1 MSAVAPEATPR
12 GKTQSED
19 RAVLSPD
26 GPVPP
31 RPGAWEDAEVTH
43 RKENALCG
51 SLPGSGRAGLR
62 FTVKVTAD
70 PGASVNDASA
80 HVRGAGPPL
89 RTQTSPGG
97 SHIPAG
103 AQAGTSLAA
112 CDALPVVPLPA
123 VASVPPGHV
132 LVICQVG
139 TMTTASP
146 QRTANGRT
154 PDRGGPA
161 APARSWSRSDSERGE
176 LRSRPL
182 PACGKEPD
190 LSVRS

>member
-12 GKTQSED
+12 GETQSED

-80 HVRGAGPPL
+80 RVRGAGPPL

-103 AQAGTSLAA
+103 AQAGTSHAA
-112 CDALPVVPLPA
+112 CDASRAASSRGLGPSGPCPCHLPGGDDDNRLPA
-123 VASVPPGHV
+123 EDCERTNARQGRPGSAGQV
-132 LVICQVG
+132 LV
-139 TMTTASP
+139 T
-146 QRTANGRT
+146 
-154 PDRGGPA
+154 
-161 APARSWSRSDSERGE
+161 
-176 LRSRPL
+176 
-182 PACGKEPD
+182 
-190 LSVRS
+190 VRL